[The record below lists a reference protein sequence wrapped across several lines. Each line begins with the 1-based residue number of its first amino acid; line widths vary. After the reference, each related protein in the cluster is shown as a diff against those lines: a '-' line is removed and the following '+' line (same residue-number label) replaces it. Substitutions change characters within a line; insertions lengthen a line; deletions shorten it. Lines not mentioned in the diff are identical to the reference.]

1 MNVEKYIELKDYVLA
16 RKTAD
21 LCFKDASVLL
31 LQTGEIVKSDVAV
44 QDGYIVGVGKYNG
57 KKEIDCSGLFLAPGF
72 VDSHLHFES
81 TMSRPREL
89 VYYASK
95 CGTTTFIADPHEA
108 ANVSGIK
115 GIEYILS
122 DTEDSYGDVYIMMPS
137 CVPAKKGEDSG
148 AILDGKTMKSILKND
163 RILGL
168 GEVMDCRAVVDC
180 EKSMMEKLSI
190 FQSRPKDGHALGIKE
205 KELSAY
211 IMSGILTDHECS
223 SYEDAISKVRQG
235 MYIHI
240 REGSAA
246 KNLTNIVEGIV
257 KNKIDTSL
265 FTFCTDD
272 KHIEDIMQE
281 GHISNNIRK
290 SISLGMDILEA
301 YKIASYNP
309 SVCYGLNDIGAIAV
323 GKKANIV
330 LLSDLESVD
339 IKEVY
344 YKGKKIED
352 YEERENELEEAL
364 NDTVNIDWFTKD
376 MLNLKSKKTAISL
389 VDGELFTKKIQ
400 RVDGLGIENKAV
412 VIERHHNKMKYH
424 TSICFNF
431 GIKNGAIAMSV
442 SHDSHNVV
450 AIGDNDDDIMKSI
463 EELNRIHGG
472 IVLSSKGKIFESLS
486 LSIMGL
492 ISNQRSYVI
501 KEKIEKMKNKAYSMG
516 VNKNI
521 DPFITLSFIALPV
534 IPEIRITTN
543 GLYSVL
549 EDSFLD

>member
-1 MNVEKYIELKDYVLA
+1 MNIEKYIELKDYVLG
-16 RKTAD
+16 KKKAD
-21 LCFKDASVLL
+21 LCFKNASVLML
-31 LQTGEIVKSDVAV
+31 HTSEIIKADVAV
-44 QDGYIVGVGKYNG
+44 HDGYIVGVGNYSG
-57 KKEIDCSGLFLAPGF
+57 KEEIDCSGVFLTPGF

-95 CGTTTFIADPHEA
+95 SGTTTFIADPHEA

-115 GIEYILS
+115 GIEYILN
-122 DTEDSYGDVYIMMPS
+122 DTNDSYGDVYIMLPS

-148 AILDGKTMKSILKND
+148 AILDAESMKDILNKE

-168 GEVMDCRAVVDC
+168 GEVMDCKAVVDA
-180 EKSMMEKLSI
+180 EKSMMEKLSL
-190 FQSRPKDGHALGIKE
+190 FDSMPKDGHALGIRE

-235 MYIHI
+235 MYVHI

-246 KNLTNIVEGIV
+246 KNLKNIVEGIV
-257 KNKIDTSL
+257 KNKVDSSL
-265 FTFCTDD
+265 FNFCTDD
-272 KHIEDIMQE
+272 KHIEDIISE

-290 SISLGMDILEA
+290 SISLGMDTLEA

-309 SVCYGLNDIGAIAV
+309 SVCYGLNDIGMIAV

-330 LLSDLESVD
+330 LLNDLEKVD
-339 IKEVY
+339 IKDVY
-344 YKGKKIED
+344 YNGKKVES
-352 YEERENELEEAL
+352 YTERENELAESL
-364 NDTVNIDWFTKD
+364 RDTVHIDWFTKD
-376 MLNLKSKKTAISL
+376 MLKLKSKKTAISL
-389 VDGELFTKKIQ
+389 VAGQLLTKKINKA
-400 RVDGLGIENKAV
+400 DGIGVENKVV
-412 VIERHHNKMKYH
+412 VIERHHNKRKYH
-424 TSICFNF
+424 SSSCFNF
-431 GIKNGAIAMSV
+431 GIENGSIAISV

-463 EELNRIHGG
+463 EALKEIHGG
-472 IVLSSKGKIFESLS
+472 IVLVYKGKVFESLS

-492 ISNQRSYVI
+492 MCDQRSEII
-501 KEKIEKMKNKAYSMG
+501 KEKLEKMKNKAYSMG

-549 EDSFLD
+549 EDEFLD

>member
-1 MNVEKYIELKDYVLA
+1 MNIEKYIELKDYVLG
-16 RKTAD
+16 KKISD
-21 LCFKDASVLL
+21 LCFKNASVLL
-31 LQTGEIVKSDVAV
+31 LHTGEIVKSDVAV
-44 QDGYIVGVGKYNG
+44 QDGYIVGVGKYSG
-57 KKEIDCSGLFLAPGF
+57 KKEIDCNGLFLAPGF

-108 ANVSGIK
+108 ANVSGTK

-122 DTEDSYGDVYIMMPS
+122 DTENSYGDVYIMMPS

-148 AILDGKTMKSILKND
+148 AILDAKSMESILKKD

-168 GEVMDCRAVVDC
+168 GEVMDCKAVVDA
-180 EKSMMEKLSI
+180 EKSMMEKISI
-190 FQSRPKDGHALGIKE
+190 FQFMPKDGHALGIKE

-223 SYEDAISKVRQG
+223 SYEDAISKIRQG
-235 MYIHI
+235 MYVHI

-246 KNLTNIVEGIV
+246 KNLENVVKGIV

-272 KHIEDIMQE
+272 KHIEDIIHE

-309 SVCYGLNDIGAIAV
+309 SVCYGLNDIGMIAV

-330 LLSDLESVD
+330 LLNDLEKVD
-339 IKEVY
+339 IKDVY
-344 YKGKKIED
+344 YNGKKVESYTEI
-352 YEERENELEEAL
+352 ENELAESL
-364 NDTVNIDWFTKD
+364 RNTVHIDWFKKD
-376 MLNLKSKKTAISL
+376 MLKLKSKKTSIAL
-389 VDGELFTKKIQ
+389 VDGQLLTKK
-400 RVDGLGIENKAV
+400 VDRADGVGVENKVV
-412 VIERHHNKMKYH
+412 VIERHHNKRKYH
-424 TSICFNF
+424 TSSCFNF
-431 GIKNGAIAMSV
+431 GIENGAIAMSV

-450 AIGDNDDDIMKSI
+450 AIGNSDDDIMKSI

-472 IVLSSKGKIFESLS
+472 IVLVYKGDVFENLP

-492 ISNQRSYVI
+492 MCDQRSEVI
-501 KEKIEKMKNKAYSMG
+501 KEKIEKMKKKAYSMG

-549 EDSFLD
+549 EEKFLD